1 MLSEK
6 CDALPMNFAS
16 IGAAISATGDDTEPD
31 ATLSVVMVVAT
42 SPKLGLANEGVGVGV
57 GVASIV
63 VVRRSSGS
71 VGVAISSR
79 AALA

>member
-1 MLSEK
+1 
-6 CDALPMNFAS
+6 
-16 IGAAISATGDDTEPD
+16 
-31 ATLSVVMVVAT
+31 
-42 SPKLGLANEGVGVGV
+42 VGVGV